1 MTTINSQEDFLQ
13 ALRDNPAWR
22 EAVRAQILGEEL
34 LQLPVRFQAF
44 EKRMNEFVT
53 KQEAF
58 NERQEAFN
66 EGMGKFVTKQ
76 EAFNERQ
83 EIFNRNALN
92 RFDRMET
99 DISVVK
105 AGHARSFGREAAE
118 VIAMELG
125 LEYVRTLTQAELLR
139 IYRDADGNLSQGERR
154 SFQNADMVI
163 EASGGDGTVYI
174 SAEISYTADHRDSDR
189 ALRNAKLLNDYTG
202 NRAIATI
209 ASVRNDQHVAS
220 LVESQELHWY
230 QMDSKIV
237 QVE

>member
-44 EKRMNEFVT
+44 EKRMNE
-53 KQEAF
+53 
-58 NERQEAFN
+58 
-66 EGMGKFVTKQ
+66 FVTKQ

>member
-58 NERQEAFN
+58 NERQE
-66 EGMGKFVTKQ
+66 
-76 EAFNERQ
+76 
-83 EIFNRNALN
+83 IFNQNALT

-105 AGHARSFGREAAE
+105 AGHARSVGREAAE

-139 IYRDADGNLSQGERR
+139 IYRDADGNLSQGEQR

-163 EASGGDGTVYI
+163 EASDDDGTVYI

-209 ASVRNDQHVAS
+209 ASVRNDQHRGVPGRVSRTA
-220 LVESQELHWY
+220 LVS
-230 QMDSKIV
+230 DG
-237 QVE
+237 